1 MAGLAVE
8 LLQNKE
14 PAEQRKKS
22 PKSIGPSRDRGH
34 SDGEFSLLLDRE
46 TKWRVS
52 EREREREREGG
63 RNASVFYVW
72 VSVSFVV
79 TLGCLP
85 PGCPKSL

>member
-52 EREREREREGG
+52 EREREREREVKMKRKG
-63 RNASVFYVW
+63 AQ
-72 VSVSFVV
+72 
-79 TLGCLP
+79 
-85 PGCPKSL
+85 KEK